1 MRNDQYAILFPQEIC
16 RKIFP
21 PKRTIDF
28 FEALLGDADEGSY
41 DIELQYAGASG
52 KQINFDLLLHE
63 RPGHCLACNLTLG
76 LPQVFSRHPII
87 NIAGIVDEIDQILG
101 EKAITGEWNLG
112 YTQQRSNAMHAIPLA
127 IELEEP
133 GT

>member
-1 MRNDQYAILFPQEIC
+1 MRNDQYARLFPQEIC
-16 RKIFP
+16 RKLFP
-21 PKRTIDF
+21 PERTNDF

-76 LPQVFSRHPII
+76 LPEVFSRHPII
-87 NIAGIVDEIDQILG
+87 NISGIVDEIDRILG
-101 EKAITGEWNLG
+101 DKAMTREWSLG
-112 YTQQRSNAMHAIPLA
+112 YTQQRDESMHLIPLT